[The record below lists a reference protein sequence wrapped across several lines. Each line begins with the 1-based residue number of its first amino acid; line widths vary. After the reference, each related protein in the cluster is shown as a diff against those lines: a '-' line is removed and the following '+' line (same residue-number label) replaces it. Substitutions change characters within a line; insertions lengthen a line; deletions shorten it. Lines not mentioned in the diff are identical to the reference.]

1 MYEHYKNA
9 RNKSWEVLIACGIN
23 SLPVDLWKIAK
34 HFDLHIHPYSKTNLI
49 GLLKE
54 DVSQGDGF
62 IVYLDGK
69 KEIFINDKIHCRKT
83 ANSCNIYVL
92 YIFHLPFL
100 FAWQT

>member
-69 KEIFINDKIHCRKT
+69 KE
-83 ANSCNIYVL
+83 VL
-92 YIFHLPFL
+92 LN
-100 FAWQT
+100 